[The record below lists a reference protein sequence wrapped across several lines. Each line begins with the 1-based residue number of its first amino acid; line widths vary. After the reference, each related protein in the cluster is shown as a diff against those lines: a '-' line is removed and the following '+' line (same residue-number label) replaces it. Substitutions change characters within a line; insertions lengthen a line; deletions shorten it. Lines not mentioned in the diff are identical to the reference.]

1 MNSIKN
7 NIDLLMDIKEVSR
20 NQKLNYD
27 EIKILQEKKL
37 KKLLRY
43 VLTHSKFYKE
53 YYGERGI
60 TIDKIDEISL
70 EDLPIIDKKI
80 VMENFDDL
88 VCDKNLKIKEL
99 KVFINNPDNRNKKYK
114 NCYKVITT
122 SGSSGEVGIFVNNS
136 RELNHIKALDI
147 QRVSRSKLR
156 ILKKIKVAFIGATEG
171 SYAGVS
177 LVKDLPKLFC
187 EVLTL
192 NVNSPVQDIIEK
204 INRFQPEVLTGYAS
218 GIYMLAQEQI
228 KGNISINPSKII
240 SSGDM
245 LTDFMREE
253 IKEAFKVDP
262 INFYAA
268 SESIGM
274 ASECETHH
282 RIHLFNDF
290 YCFEVVDKDLKIV
303 PPGETGNLIVTNL
316 FNYTQPLIRYK
327 MNDEVA
333 IDESPCGCG
342 LPFPVLKNI
351 SGRQEEFLCFE
362 KSDGT
367 RACIHPIVL
376 VGFYAVGLIKYKFIQ
391 LTRDSILMKAVI
403 NGDKE
408 EVINE
413 INSRMNEILK
423 SIGLDKEVTF
433 SVEIVSDIEN
443 DKKTGKFKLIV
454 PLR

>member
-1 MNSIKN
+1 MNSIKS
-7 NIDLLMDIKEVSR
+7 NINLLMDIKEVNR
-20 NQKLNYD
+20 NQKLSCD
-27 EIKILQEKKL
+27 EIKILQEKKF
-37 KKLLRY
+37 KDLLRF

-88 VCDKNLKIKEL
+88 VCDKALKRKDLEA
-99 KVFINNPDNRNKKYK
+99 FINNPDNRYKKYK
-114 NCYKVITT
+114 NYYKIITT
-122 SGSSGEVGIFVNNS
+122 SGSSGEVGIFVNNL
-136 RELNHIKALDI
+136 RELNRIKALDI
-147 QRVSRSKLR
+147 ERVSRSKLK
-156 ILKKIKVAFIGATEG
+156 LSKKLKVAFIGATEG
-171 SYAGVS
+171 NYAGIS
-177 LVKDLPKLFC
+177 LIKDLPNLFC
-187 EVLTL
+187 KVLPL
-192 NVNSPVQDIIEK
+192 NVNSPLQDIIEE
-204 INRFQPEVLTGYAS
+204 INKFQPEVLTGYAS

-228 KGNISINPSKII
+228 KGTINISPNKIL

-245 LTDFMREE
+245 LTDFMREK
-253 IKEAFKVDP
+253 IKKAFKVEP

-274 ASECETHH
+274 AGECETHH
-282 RIHLFNDF
+282 QLHLYNDF
-290 YCFEVVDKDLKIV
+290 YCFEVVDKDLKTV
-303 PPGETGNLIVTNL
+303 NSGESGNLLVTNL

-327 MNDEVA
+327 MNDEVT
-333 IDESPCGCG
+333 IDKNPCGCG

-351 SGRQEEFLCFE
+351 SGRQEEFLWFE

-367 RACIHPIVL
+367 RAFIHPIVL

-391 LTRDSILMKAVI
+391 LTKNSLLMKAVI

-408 EVINE
+408 SIINE
-413 INSRMNEILK
+413 INSQMIEILQSK
-423 SIGLDKEVTF
+423 GLDKEVTF
-433 SVEIVSDIEN
+433 SVEIVSEIEN

-454 PLR
+454 PLK